1 MRLLRAILFTAAF
14 NGATTVMTIAGVP
27 VAFAGRRRLAR
38 YVTQWGRLHG
48 ALSRTLLGIDLR
60 IEGAMPPAPVLVA
73 AKHESAYETLA
84 LLLLVDDPVI
94 VLKRQLTR
102 VPVLGRLMV
111 RHGAIPVDRTASA
124 GALRQMLRA
133 ADAAKAAG
141 RSVLIFPEGTR
152 VAHGEAPPLQAGF
165 AGLYARLGLPVVP
178 IATDAG
184 ALWPRGLVKHPGTI
198 RLRIGEPIPPGLPRR
213 EAEARVHA
221 AINVLRPD
229 GGASGIV
236 TRN

>member
-1 MRLLRAILFTAAF
+1 VRTLRSILFAAAF
-14 NGATTVMTIAGVP
+14 NGATTAMTIAGVP
-27 VAFAGRRRLAR
+27 VALAGRRRLAR
-38 YVTQWGRLHG
+38 HVVRWGRLHG
-48 ALSRTLLGIDLR
+48 ALSRLLLGIDVAV
-60 IEGAMPPAPVLVA
+60 EGAMPPGPVLVA

-111 RHGAIPVDRTASA
+111 RHGAIPVDRTANA

-133 ADAAKAAG
+133 ADDAKAAG

-184 ALWPRGLVKHPGTI
+184 ALWPRGLIKRPGTI
-198 RLRIGEPIPPGLPRR
+198 RLLIGETIPPGLSRR
-213 EAEARVHA
+213 EAEARVHR
-221 AINVLRPD
+221 AINALND
-229 GGASGIV
+229 
-236 TRN
+236 